1 MKLVILTRDLGLG
14 GVERCVALVS
24 EGLAARGVSVEIVML
39 GGQRNLWGKHLSGIR
54 VHDLSTI
61 WHGKKPWTWFAGWR
75 AVHRIVADA
84 DVVLAA
90 TFLMP
95 LYMGWLATRFSK
107 KKEIVASD
115 STARKASSEPRDST
129 NGTARDERETCQR
142 HAAQEAGGSR
152 SRFLGWIHGPLAE
165 LDTFARMNPIHRTAC
180 QFIYRRMDE
189 LVCVSE
195 HSRQSL
201 ARWLDIAA
209 KPSWRVLPNFVEP
222 AAPRAAYSPSPY
234 AEQSCGLHATSPVK
248 REGAECAADEAFPPS
263 PACGSGAGGKGCPLQ
278 LLFVGRI
285 AVEKQPHLWLDT
297 LEALAARGFSA
308 ELTVLGEGPLKE
320 WVEAEASRRELT
332 VHILGHIGGV
342 EDYMRQAD
350 WLLLTSNFEGF
361 GLVVLEA
368 MQVGLPVVTT
378 NSGGVCD
385 FFAGRQDEFVTSKA
399 CGEALAALI
408 EAQLPHYLEVADWCV
423 RRAQDYAPGRMLDQW
438 ERLLR

>member
-39 GGQRNLWGKHLSGIR
+39 GGNRNLWGKHLSGIR

-61 WHGKKPWTWFAGWR
+61 WHGKKPWTWLAGWR
-75 AVHRIVADA
+75 AVYQIVADA

-95 LYMGWLATRFSK
+95 LYMGWLATRFLP
-107 KKEIVASD
+107 A
-115 STARKASSEPRDST
+115 
-129 NGTARDERETCQR
+129 
-142 HAAQEAGGSR
+142 
-152 SRFLGWIHGPLAE
+152 RFLGWIHGPFFE
-165 LDTFARMNPIHRTAC
+165 LDAFARMNPLHRAAC

-201 ARWLDIAA
+201 SRWLGMNA
-209 KPSWRVLPNFVEP
+209 KAGWRVLPNFVEP
-222 AAPRAAYSPSPY
+222 AAPRTDFAP
-234 AEQSCGLHATSPVK
+234 PVLQDG
-248 REGAECAADEAFPPS
+248 RVS
-263 PACGSGAGGKGCPLQ
+263 RPLQ

-297 LEALAARGFSA
+297 LEALAARGLPA
-308 ELTVLGEGPLKE
+308 ELTVLGEGPLRD
-320 WVEAEASRRELT
+320 WVQAEAALRQLSVR
-332 VHILGHIGGV
+332 ILGHIGGV
-342 EDYMRQAD
+342 EDYMRAAD
-350 WLLLTSNFEGF
+350 WLVLTSNFEGF

-385 FFAGRQDEFVTSKA
+385 FFAGRQDEFVT
-399 CGEALAALI
+399 GEASGDALAKLI
-408 EAQLPHYLEVADWCV
+408 ELQLPHYPEVADWCI
-423 RRAQDYAPGRMLDQW
+423 RRAQDYAPQRMLDEW
-438 ERLLR
+438 ESLLNRN

>member
-24 EGLAARGVSVEIVML
+24 EGLAARGVSVEIIML
-39 GGQRNLWGKHLSGIR
+39 GGKRNLWGKHLSGVK
-54 VHDLSTI
+54 VHDLSGV
-61 WHGKKPWTWFAGWR
+61 WHGKKPWTWLAGWR

-95 LYMGWLATRFSK
+95 LYMGWLATRFLP
-107 KKEIVASD
+107 A
-115 STARKASSEPRDST
+115 
-129 NGTARDERETCQR
+129 
-142 HAAQEAGGSR
+142 
-152 SRFLGWIHGPLAE
+152 RFLGWIHGPLAE
-165 LDTFARMNPIHRTAC
+165 LDAFARMNPIHRAAC

-234 AEQSCGLHATSPVK
+234 VEQSCGLHAITPAN

-263 PACGSGAGGKGCPLQ
+263 PACGRGAGGEVRSFQ

-342 EDYMRQAD
+342 EEYMRQAD

-385 FFAGRQDEFVTSKA
+385 FFAGRQDEFVTIKA
-399 CGEALAALI
+399 SGEALAALI
-408 EAQLPHYLEVADWCV
+408 EAQFPHYLEVADWCV
-423 RRAQDYAPGRMLDQW
+423 RRAQDYAPERMLDQW
-438 ERLLR
+438 ERLLRRMD